1 MAHIEVFTFK
11 EGNNIDLVPLNTEH
25 AKLYQKWRNH
35 PIIRKYLIEHLPT
48 TLEAIKKWINPQ
60 QEGLQRSIFFEIWH
74 KKDKKPVGIAGLD
87 HINWFYRWSTTYI
100 FIGEREYWNQ
110 NIATESLKLLL
121 EYGFNE
127 LNLNKMNGWIN
138 VENKAS
144 LRVAEK
150 AGLTF
155 EARVKQLAYID
166 GKYMDVN
173 FYGILKD
180 DWINKENR
188 KI

>member
-1 MAHIEVFTFK
+1 M
-11 EGNNIDLVPLNTEH
+11 
-25 AKLYQKWRNH
+25 
-35 PIIRKYLIEHLPT
+35 
-48 TLEAIKKWINPQ
+48 
-60 QEGLQRSIFFEIWH
+60 
-74 KKDKKPVGIAGLD
+74 
-87 HINWFYRWSTTYI
+87 
-100 FIGEREYWNQ
+100 EYWNQ

-127 LNLNKMNGWIN
+127 LNLNKMNGWVN

-150 AGLTF
+150 GDLTV
-155 EARVKQLAYID
+155 EACTKQLAYID
-166 GKYMDVN
+166 GKYMDVI

-180 DWINKENR
+180 DWINKGNR